1 MLGALAGVAG
11 ASLAAYESDGAHRR
25 LADETAKLGRDTHAL
40 AEALAAAN
48 AGTFIEPDDVV
59 IGISEQAVAALFEAT
74 LPIEQTLPGFLT
86 EGAVTI
92 RIDRV
97 SVLFD
102 SGFGTVRVDGR
113 AWFTH
118 LKGVA
123 ADANLSGGFAQA
135 RIDPENHVLV
145 ARISIDTLDARPLP
159 GGLLEKVLRGS
170 LLRRLNAQ
178 GRQAITRALPL
189 LKLPVKL
196 DQELRIPPLNTDP
209 VHVVGG
215 SLPVA
220 VTLTRVFASRGR
232 LWLAVRPRL
241 GEWHRTRGLR

>member
-11 ASLAAYESDGAHRR
+11 AFLVTYESGSAHG
-25 LADETAKLGRDTHAL
+25 LAEQTAKLRRDTHAL
-40 AEALAAAN
+40 EEALAAAN
-48 AGTFIEPDDVV
+48 AGKFIEPDDVL
-59 IGISEQAVAALFEAT
+59 IGISDQAVAALFKAT
-74 LPIEQTLPGFLT
+74 LPIEQTLPGL
-86 EGAVTI
+86 GAVTI

-97 SVLFD
+97 FVLFD
-102 SGFGTVRVDGR
+102 TGLGTVRVEGR
-113 AWFTH
+113 AWFKH

-123 ADANLSGGFAQA
+123 ADAALSGGFAEA
-135 RIDPENHVLV
+135 RIDPATHVLA
-145 ARISIDTLDARPLP
+145 ARISIDTLEARPLP

-196 DQELRIPPLNTDP
+196 DQQLRIPPLNTDP
-209 VHVVGG
+209 VHVAGG

-220 VTLTRVFASRGR
+220 VTLTRAFASHGR

-241 GEWHRTRGLR
+241 GEWHRDEGPP